1 MAKVW
6 RAVWYRESSTLSISR
21 LQQVEH
27 EGFVTLLAARN
38 SVPTQDVVKAGR
50 TVDNG
55 ALVVIRLRG
64 TVLAGPGTP

>member
-1 MAKVW
+1 M
-6 RAVWYRESSTLSISR
+6 WYRESSTLSISR